1 MSTSDTMIVGLENE
15 ISRAA
20 ARLFVILRDGMAHE
34 TSDEDRRDLWY
45 ELRHALDH
53 LETLLERGNY
63 LRWAAD
69 GRLIENDRQ

>member
-1 MSTSDTMIVGLENE
+1 MMSTSDTMIIGLEHE
-15 ISRAA
+15 IPRAA

-34 TSDEDRRDLWY
+34 TSDEDRRELWY

-63 LRWAAD
+63 LRRAAD
-69 GRLIENDRQ
+69 GRLLEND